1 MGFQVADKFRRTLNA
16 VLFLSIV
23 SSHEHLRTL
32 SQYDS
37 STPSDFQ
44 LLLSPTLE
52 GNNSI
57 ESGFTKL
64 ADFDERLKHDSDKQ
78 TSKEDATQSEA
89 CAV

>member
-23 SSHEHLRTL
+23 SNNEKIRTL

-37 STPSDFQ
+37 SHDFQ

-52 GNNSI
+52 NNTSI

-64 ADFDERLKHDSDKQ
+64 TYSEERPKPDSEKQ
-78 TSKEDATQSEA
+78 TSKEDAILKEA
-89 CAV
+89 VAI